1 MTIEDS
7 ETEIIKY
14 KSSKYK
20 YSNGQMNTTKI
31 VKGDIGIPDILQ
43 VGNEIKV
50 LVWNY
55 SKKPTYIRE
64 MGLLLGKPNS
74 S

>member
-14 KSSKYK
+14 KSSKYS
-20 YSNGQMNTTKI
+20 YSTGQKNTTKI
-31 VKGDIGIPDILQ
+31 IKGDIEIPDDLQ
-43 VGNEIKV
+43 VGDEIKV

-55 SKKPTYIRE
+55 SNKPTYIRE
-64 MGLLLGKPNS
+64 MGLLLGKPN
-74 S
+74 

>member
-14 KSSKYK
+14 KSSKYS
-20 YSNGQMNTTKI
+20 YSTDQKNTTRI
-31 VKGDIGIPDILQ
+31 IKGDIEIPDDLQ
-43 VGNEIKV
+43 VGDEIKV

-55 SKKPTYIRE
+55 SNKPTYIRE
-64 MGLLLGKPNS
+64 IGLLLGKPN
-74 S
+74 

>member
-14 KSSKYK
+14 KSSKYS
-20 YSNGQMNTTKI
+20 YSTDQMNTTKI
-31 VKGDIGIPDILQ
+31 IKGDIEIPDDLQ
-43 VGNEIKV
+43 VGDEIKV

-55 SKKPTYIRE
+55 SNKPTYIRE
-64 MGLLLGKPNS
+64 IGLLLGKPN
-74 S
+74 